1 MEASVCV
8 RMRSPIG
15 ILCKQCK
22 SVRRSRR
29 EAQSIRYRL
38 RRSHYELHDT
48 YGHTHLGIAVCGSGI
63 AYIALVYSSR
73 RCIHIPSIHSFV
85 RSFVRYSHDF
95 SCCLISNFYLFLV
108 SSPFFSLHY
117 LLYDMAK
124 CLRASRLHTLHIY
137 RARITA
143 ASNLKKKGDDDD
155 EDEARTEK
163 QK

>member
-1 MEASVCV
+1 MASKWRRVCVCVCV
-8 RMRSPIG
+8 RRLAYCANSASR
-15 ILCKQCK
+15 CDVAAVKHK
-22 SVRRSRR
+22 VYDTVYVVRTTNYTTR
-29 EAQSIRYRL
+29 
-38 RRSHYELHDT
+38 
-48 YGHTHLGIAVCGSGI
+48 IAVCGSGI